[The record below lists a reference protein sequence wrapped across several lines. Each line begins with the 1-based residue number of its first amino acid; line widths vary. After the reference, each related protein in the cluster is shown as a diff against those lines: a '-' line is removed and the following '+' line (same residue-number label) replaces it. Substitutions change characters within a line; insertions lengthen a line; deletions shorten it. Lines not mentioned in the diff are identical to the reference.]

1 MTAPDVAAGRLT
13 TVRRLAPGLAVVA
26 LGVAAAHATHA
37 VLQVVSPLTL
47 AVALGAVVGNLP
59 ARTAVLEPG
68 LGFAAHR
75 LLRLGIV
82 LLGLRLVVTDVLEL
96 GASSIAV
103 VVGTVAVTFFGTR
116 WLGLRLGLPEG
127 TALLVATGFSICGA
141 SAVAAMDGVTRN
153 RKEDVAT
160 AIALVTLFGS
170 LAIVAL
176 PMLQGPLGLSDTD
189 FGTWTGASV
198 HDVAQT
204 VAAASAAG
212 STALATA
219 VVVKL
224 TRVVLL
230 APLVA
235 SVSIWQRRRE
245 PAVPGARRA
254 PLVPVF
260 VLGFLVAVGL
270 ASTSLLPPVALSS
283 AGLVCDLALGAALFA
298 LGSAVRLGD
307 LRRTGGRALV
317 LGLCS
322 WVTVAAVALAGV
334 SLVGS

>member
-1 MTAPDVAAGRLT
+1 M
-13 TVRRLAPGLAVVA
+13 VVA
-26 LGVAAAHATHA
+26 LGVAAAHACHA
-37 VLQVVSPLTL
+37 LLPMVSPLTL
-47 AVALGAVVGNLP
+47 AVLLGALVGNLP
-59 ARTAVLEPG
+59 ARLARLEPG
-68 LGFAAHR
+68 LGFAAQH

-82 LLGLRLVVTDVLEL
+82 LLGLQLIVTDVLEL
-96 GASSIAV
+96 GASSLAV
-103 VVGTVAVTFFGTR
+103 VVVTVVVTFFGTR
-116 WLGLRLGLPEG
+116 WLGLRMGLSEG
-127 TALLVATGFSICGA
+127 TSLLVATGFSICGA

-170 LAIVAL
+170 LAIVVL
-176 PMLQGPLGLSDTD
+176 PALQGPLGLSDTE

-235 SVSIWQRRRE
+235 SVSVWQRRRR
-245 PAVPGARRA
+245 PAAPGTRRA
-254 PLVPVF
+254 PVVPVF
-260 VLGFLVAVGL
+260 VLGFLAAVGL
-270 ASTSLLPPVALSS
+270 GSTSLLPPSTLAA
-283 AGLVCDLALGAALFA
+283 AGLVSDLALAAALFA
-298 LGSAVRLGD
+298 LGSSVRVRGLLD
-307 LRRTGGRALV
+307 TGGRALA

-322 WVTVAAVALAGV
+322 WVTICAVALAGI
-334 SLVGS
+334 SLIGA